1 MLQKAKIEVSEKGT
15 EAAAVTGAIMVASL
29 GPREERSVVFHADR
43 PFVYTI
49 TDQQTGAILFMGQFT
64 GK

>member
-1 MLQKAKIEVSEKGT
+1 MSEKGT

-29 GPREERSVVFHADR
+29 GPREERSVVFYADR